1 MGAKTSPGPFAVLPR
16 ERVLGEADEGDT
28 QLRRSVG
35 PFGFVALGL
44 GMILGTGIFVIVGEA
59 IGKSGPAIVVSF
71 VLVGITCIFSALSY
85 AEMATAIPVAG
96 SAYTYAYATLGE
108 VIAWIIGWDLILEY
122 GFAVAVVAVGWGGY
136 VQSLFD
142 SLFSIHIPNAIA
154 QPPGDGGTV
163 NLPAVVL
170 VLGVT
175 LVLLRGAREST
186 RFNAGMVLIKVAVLI
201 FFIVVAATAFHA
213 HNLHPFAPHG
223 FNGTVDA
230 AALIFFAYIGF
241 DVVSTGG
248 EEAKNPQR
256 DLPIGIIGSL
266 GIATVLYI
274 VVGLVA
280 VGAAPASKLAGQSAP
295 LAIAL
300 QNGAG
305 VGSWAVDILDVG
317 ALVAIAS
324 VVLALLYGQ
333 TRIMFAMCRDNL
345 LPRSFARVSSERRV
359 PYLIGLAFGIAAAIL
374 SAFIPIKTLAE
385 MVNIG
390 TLFAFVIVN
399 IGIVWLRHAKP
410 DLERPFRV
418 PLADLSLR
426 PFRLPIFPACGVAL
440 SVYLMTRLQ
449 GITWARFFI
458 WMAIGLVV
466 YAAYGYRHSRLRR
479 EGVTEGP
486 APAGTGAGSASERRA
501 RV

>member
-1 MGAKTSPGPFAVLPR
+1 MAVSGPLAVLPR
-16 ERVLGEADEGDT
+16 ERVMEEREDDST
-28 QLRRSVG
+28 RLRRSVG
-35 PFGFVALGL
+35 PVGFVALGL

-59 IGKSGPAIVVSF
+59 IGKSGPAIILSF

-108 VIAWIIGWDLILEY
+108 LIAWIIGWDLILEY

-142 SLFSIHIPNAIA
+142 TLFSVHLPNAIT
-154 QPPGDGGTV
+154 QPPGSGGTINV
-163 NLPAVVL
+163 PAVVL
-170 VLGVT
+170 VLLMT
-175 LVLLRGAREST
+175 AVLLRGAREST
-186 RFNAGMVLIKVAVLI
+186 AFNAKLVMIKVAVLL
-201 FFIVVAATAFHA
+201 FFIVVAATAFNG

-223 FNGTVDA
+223 FSGTVDA

-266 GIATVLYI
+266 GIATILYI
-274 VVGLVA
+274 LVGLFA
-280 VGAAPASKLAGQSAP
+280 VGAAPAAKLAGQAAP
-295 LAIAL
+295 LAVAL
-300 QNGAG
+300 QSGAG
-305 VGSWAVDILDVG
+305 VGSWAVDILDIG

-333 TRIMFAMCRDNL
+333 TRIVFAMCRDGL
-345 LPRSFARVSSERRV
+345 LPRQFARVSSERRV
-359 PYLIGLAFGIAAAIL
+359 PYLIGIAFGIAAAIL
-374 SAFIPIKTLAE
+374 SAVIPIKTLAE

-399 IGIVWLRHAKP
+399 IGIVWLRRARP
-410 DLERPFRV
+410 DMERPFRV

-426 PFRLPIFPACGVAL
+426 PVRLPVFPALGVAL

-458 WMAIGLVV
+458 WMAIGLVI
-466 YAAYGYRHSRLRR
+466 YAVYGYRHSRLRR
-479 EGVTEGP
+479 ESVSEYP
-486 APAGTGAGSASERRA
+486 APAGTPARSERA
-501 RV
+501 RSARG